1 MHAHATAQQ
10 NETVLSMAIAGAK
23 DSQIASA
30 TGLAPSTVYRKRTQS
45 GLRDLI
51 ESAQQQIIQ
60 DNIAQVAQTVT
71 RLVHSY
77 DDNRCM
83 DDGSKIEKQHAW
95 RTIEKLAEAT
105 GIFPAHT
112 QSVYIANI
120 YNDHRTELSPVV
132 IDLLKAHN
140 ILPDDPIE
148 AELIE
153 DRRL

>member
-1 MHAHATAQQ
+1 MQSSTDQDAAIVSMSLDGHGLKDIAQ
-10 NETVLSMAIAGAK
+10 
-23 DSQIASA
+23 A
-30 TGLAPSTVYRKRTQS
+30 TGLHPATVYRKRAQS
-45 GLRDLI
+45 GLKDLI

-60 DNIAQVAQTVT
+60 DNIAKVAQTVT

-83 DDGSKIEKQHAW
+83 DDGSKAEKQHAW
-95 RTIEKLAEAT
+95 RAIEKLAESI

-112 QSVYIANI
+112 QSIMIQNI
-120 YNDHRTELSPVV
+120 YNDNRAELSPIVV
-132 IDLLKAHN
+132 DLLRSHN

-153 DRRL
+153 DRQL